1 MRELLHDPFYE
12 LIEHYP
18 RCGVEYCLIEADAP
32 HQGYRSHKDAVLFAA
47 LKVIERDFDEQLRDE
62 PFPWS
67 LDMEKARARQIEVD
81 ALLHVPEIVRT
92 DRVGQRHYDCGLPDP
107 LKGEQIPYWYAFWET
122 PHPSGYGPD
131 DFRKVNA
138 ALFPEGAGDRHD
150 LYAERS
156 ERYLLDLSLQILKT
170 GTDVVLDWGLWT
182 RAVRT
187 RVRGFYTSRGIPC
200 ELHYLRI
207 PAEEWA
213 RRIARRNAQL
223 QSGSTSAYFVDEGLL
238 RKAESL
244 FEEPSPEEIDRL
256 IDC

>member
-47 LKVIERDFDEQLRDE
+47 LKVIERDVDERLRDE

-67 LDMEKARARQIEVD
+67 LDMEKARAHRIDAD

-131 DFRKVNA
+131 DFRRVNA
-138 ALFPEGAGDRHD
+138 ALFPRGSDGLEVYEWTTDWSNLFDDGHEWWGAACWSVYDGRMGR
-150 LYAERS
+150 YVVMIAS
-156 ERYLLDLSLQILKT
+156 E
-170 GTDVVLDWGLWT
+170 TD
-182 RAVRT
+182 
-187 RVRGFYTSRGIPC
+187 
-200 ELHYLRI
+200 
-207 PAEEWA
+207 
-213 RRIARRNAQL
+213 
-223 QSGSTSAYFVDEGLL
+223 
-238 RKAESL
+238 
-244 FEEPSPEEIDRL
+244 
-256 IDC
+256 

>member
-1 MRELLHDPFYE
+1 MRELLHDPFYA

-47 LKVIERDFDEQLRDE
+47 LKVIERDVDEQLRDE

-67 LDMEKARARQIEVD
+67 LDMEKARARQIEVE

-107 LKGEQIPYWYAFWET
+107 LKGEQIPYWYAFGET

-138 ALFPEGAGDRHD
+138 ALFPEGTDGLEVYEWTTDWSNIFDDGREWWGAACWSVYDRRMGR
-150 LYAERS
+150 YVVMIAS
-156 ERYLLDLSLQILKT
+156 E
-170 GTDVVLDWGLWT
+170 TD
-182 RAVRT
+182 
-187 RVRGFYTSRGIPC
+187 
-200 ELHYLRI
+200 
-207 PAEEWA
+207 
-213 RRIARRNAQL
+213 
-223 QSGSTSAYFVDEGLL
+223 
-238 RKAESL
+238 
-244 FEEPSPEEIDRL
+244 
-256 IDC
+256 